1 MQALKSAKDHKAGLF
16 DVPLPVPARGEVLV
30 RTKAVALNPSDWKA
44 ITWMDTLNFTI
55 GCDYA
60 GIVEEVGEGVE
71 KDWKKGDRIAGMANG
86 NNPLHLDGGAFA
98 EYIVV
103 KGDVQ
108 IKIPDNI
115 GFEEAATLGVG
126 TATVGQGLYQ
136 KMKLPLPTAP
146 VKEKFPILIYGG
158 STATGILGI
167 QFAKLSG
174 LEVITTCSPR
184 NFDYVKEHGA
194 DHVFDYNSPTCG
206 SDIRELTKNRLF
218 YAWDCFAESP
228 SPKVCSDALSTEKS
242 HSGEQPIYGSLAMEG
257 SGRDDVTSVTSMAYT
272 IFAEPFERG
281 PFYIPPS
288 QEDFE
293 FAKEFMT
300 LIDQLLA
307 DSSFKPHR
315 VELRSGG
322 IGAIP
327 EGIEDL
333 KNYKVSG
340 KKLVYPVEWV

>member
-1 MQALKSAKDHKAGLF
+1 MA
-16 DVPLPVPARGEVLV
+16 
-30 RTKAVALNPSDWKA
+30 
-44 ITWMDTLNFTI
+44 
-55 GCDYA
+55 
-60 GIVEEVGEGVE
+60 E
-71 KDWKKGDRIAGMANG
+71 KW
-86 NNPLHLDGGAFA
+86 LT
-98 EYIVV
+98 YI
-103 KGDVQ
+103 
-108 IKIPDNI
+108 
-115 GFEEAATLGVG
+115 
-126 TATVGQGLYQ
+126 Y
-136 KMKLPLPTAP
+136 
-146 VKEKFPILIYGG
+146 
-158 STATGILGI
+158 S
-167 QFAKLSG
+167 SG

-242 HSGEQPIYGSLAMEG
+242 PSGEQPIYGSLAMEG

-300 LIDQLLA
+300 LIDQLLT
-307 DSSFKPHR
+307 DGSFKPHR

-322 IGAIP
+322 IAAIP

-340 KKLVYPVEWV
+340 KKLVYPVE